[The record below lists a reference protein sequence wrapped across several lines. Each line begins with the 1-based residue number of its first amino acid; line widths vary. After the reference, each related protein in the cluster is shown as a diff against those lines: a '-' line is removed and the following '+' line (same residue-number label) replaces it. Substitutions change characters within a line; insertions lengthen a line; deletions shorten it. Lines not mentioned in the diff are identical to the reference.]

1 MRYVSA
7 LLFALTMGVA
17 VALGPALA
25 QDGPSVCH
33 HHDGTLLNLR
43 QMGGVRGAALA
54 RAFLNSGPHDWRQL
68 MNGQ

>member
-1 MRYVSA
+1 MGYASA

-17 VALGPALA
+17 VALGTGARADRPGRVPLPRRYAA
-25 QDGPSVCH
+25 QSQA
-33 HHDGTLLNLR
+33 N
-43 QMGGVRGAALA
+43 GGVRGAALA